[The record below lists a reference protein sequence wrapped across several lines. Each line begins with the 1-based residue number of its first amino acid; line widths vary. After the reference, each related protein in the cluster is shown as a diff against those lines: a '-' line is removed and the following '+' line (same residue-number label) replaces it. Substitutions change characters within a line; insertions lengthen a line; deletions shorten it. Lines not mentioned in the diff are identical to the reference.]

1 VQKRGQAVAF
11 VARRPF
17 FKNYQRPCMLL
28 PVVPAAPRLFRNAPA
43 LVFVTFEG
51 IDGSG
56 KTTQVRRLA
65 ERLEAEG
72 AHPLVVREP
81 GGAPLS
87 ERVRTLLLDEAL
99 DVAPMAEL
107 LLFSAARAQLV
118 EEKIRPALAE
128 GRPVLC
134 DRFYDSTTAYQGAG
148 RALATEEGG
157 EANAQGAS
165 WLDRFH
171 RRVTGG
177 LAPDCTFLMRLSPEA
192 ALLRREQAQ
201 AHEGP
206 GPDRMESG
214 PAAFYRRVAAAYD
227 ALAGRHPERVRVL
240 DATESPE
247 ALHKAIWRAV
257 ASLPASRERGPEQR
271 G

>member
-1 VQKRGQAVAF
+1 MF
-11 VARRPF
+11 
-17 FKNYQRPCMLL
+17 L
-28 PVVPAAPRLFRNAPA
+28 
-43 LVFVTFEG
+43 TFEG

-72 AHPLVVREP
+72 AGPLVVREP
-81 GGAPLS
+81 GGTALS
-87 ERVRTLLLDEAL
+87 ERVRTLLLSDELA
-99 DVAPMAEL
+99 VAPMAEL

-148 RALATEEGG
+148 RALATG
-157 EANAQGAS
+157 EAAGDPEGNT

-177 LAPDCTFLMRLSPEA
+177 LTPERTFLLRLAPEDA
-192 ALLRREQAQ
+192 RARREATQQQA
-201 AHEGP
+201 
-206 GPDRMESG
+206 GPDRMEAG
-214 PAAFYRRVAAAYD
+214 PADFHQRVAAAYD
-227 ALAGRHPERVRVL
+227 ALAARHSERFHVL
-240 DATESPE
+240 DATEPPE
-247 ALHKAIWRAV
+247 VLHEAIWQEV
-257 ASLPASRERGPEQR
+257 SSLRSSDDGR
-271 G
+271 